1 MIKIKCDICGKED
14 LNVNTLFLYRKKI
27 DFCNSLKCKKKI
39 LKIQKEFEREI
50 KYQNTLFDCY
60 LRSKEKQLLKEIKK

>member
-14 LNVNTLFLYRKKI
+14 LDINTLVLYRKKI
-27 DFCNSLKCKKKI
+27 DFCNNLKCKRKI